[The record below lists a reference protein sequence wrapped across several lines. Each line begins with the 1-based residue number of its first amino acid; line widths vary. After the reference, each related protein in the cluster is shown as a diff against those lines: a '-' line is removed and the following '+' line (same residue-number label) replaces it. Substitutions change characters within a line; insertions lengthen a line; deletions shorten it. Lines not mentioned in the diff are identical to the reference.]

1 MNGFIFDADSI
12 GPWMASRID
21 GMTYYPGTSTGIAR
35 VKDGQIVAAALY
47 EGHNG
52 PNVFAHIAVEP
63 GGMNRQF
70 LSLIFDYPFNQLGV
84 KRITGVVPS
93 SNKAAQ
99 RLDEHLGFELEANL
113 AGAHPDGDLLIYKMT
128 ADKCRWLKDLPY
140 ERTFKSR
147 NP

>member
-1 MNGFIFDADSI
+1 MNGFIFDADII

-47 EGHNG
+47 ESYNG
-52 PNVFAHIAVEP
+52 PNVFAHIAIDP

-84 KRITGVVPS
+84 QRITAVVAS
-93 SNKAAQ
+93 SNAAA
-99 RLDEHLGFELEANL
+99 RKFNEHLGFELEATL

-128 ADKCRWLKDLPY
+128 ADKCRWIKDLPY
-140 ERTFKSR
+140 EQTFQSR